1 MITAS
6 TDSIKENTISVICNE
21 SLADMLMTSLNRE
34 KIKQIIADETA
45 KRLGKLKVRF
55 LFVFQVFLPFLII
68 MRDMLW
74 KKARLLVTKKSKLCI
89 VCRRFELP
97 VNNQP
102 PLYDPLLYV
111 FFSYPSTF
119 DNLFDSMI
127 LPK

>member
-21 SLADMLMTSLNRE
+21 SLADMLMTSFNRE
-34 KIKQIIADETA
+34 KIKQIIADETE

-102 PLYDPLLYV
+102 SLYDPLLYV
-111 FFSYPSTF
+111 FFHIPLLLTTF
-119 DNLFDSMI
+119 LI
-127 LPK
+127 